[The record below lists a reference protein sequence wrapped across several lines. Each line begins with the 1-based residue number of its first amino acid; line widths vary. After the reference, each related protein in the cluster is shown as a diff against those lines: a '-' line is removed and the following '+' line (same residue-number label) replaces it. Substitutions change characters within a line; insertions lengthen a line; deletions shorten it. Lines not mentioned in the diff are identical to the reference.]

1 MQLSVHI
8 EALLSDLTAA
18 GSLGDEAVAEAANRL
33 SDALQS
39 SARLRLLDLLS
50 DVTLEISDQLPSG
63 HVEVRLA
70 GQEPSLV
77 YVEER
82 EAAAEPTPADDG
94 MTARITLRLPEG
106 LKAAIDAAA
115 AREGLSANTWLVRE
129 LKRAVH
135 RGSVHK
141 GFGSGLTG
149 FVEA

>member
-1 MQLSVHI
+1 MQLSTHI
-8 EALLSDLTAA
+8 EALLADLQAT

-33 SDALQS
+33 SDALQA

-50 DVTLEISDQLPSG
+50 EATLEVSDQLPAG
-63 HVEVRLA
+63 HVEIRLA
-70 GQEPSLV
+70 GQDPSLV

-82 EAAAEPTPADDG
+82 EAAEPASAGDG
-94 MTARITLRLPEG
+94 MTARVTLRLPEA
-106 LKAAIDAAA
+106 LKSAIDAAA

-141 GFGSGLTG
+141 SFGSGLTG
-149 FVEA
+149 FAEA

>member
-1 MQLSVHI
+1 MQLSTHI

-18 GSLGDEAVAEAANRL
+18 GSLGDEAVAQAAERL
-33 SDALQS
+33 SEALQA

-50 DVTLEISDQLPSG
+50 EAMLEISDQLPSG
-63 HVEVRLA
+63 HVEIRLA

-82 EAAAEPTPADDG
+82 DAAEPATADDV

-129 LKRAVH
+129 LKRALH
-135 RGSVHK
+135 RGSAHK
-141 GFGSGLTG
+141 SFGSGLTG
-149 FVEA
+149 FAEN

>member
-8 EALLSDLTAA
+8 EALLSDLTSV
-18 GSLGDEAVAEAANRL
+18 GSLGDEAVAQAAERL
-33 SDALQS
+33 SDALKS

-50 DVTLEISDQLPSG
+50 DVTLEVSDQLPSG
-63 HVEVRLA
+63 HVEIRLA

-82 EAAAEPTPADDG
+82 ESAEPAAPEDG
-94 MTARITLRLPEG
+94 MSARISLRLPEA
-106 LKAAIDAAA
+106 LKAAIEAAA

-135 RGSVHK
+135 RGSAHK
-141 GFGSGLTG
+141 SFGSGLTG
-149 FVEA
+149 FAEN